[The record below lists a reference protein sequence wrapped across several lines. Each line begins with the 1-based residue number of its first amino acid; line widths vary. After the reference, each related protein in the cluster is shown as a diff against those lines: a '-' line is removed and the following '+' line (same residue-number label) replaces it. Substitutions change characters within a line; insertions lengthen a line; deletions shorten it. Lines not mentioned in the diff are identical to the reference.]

1 MITNNNNNEKDIN
14 KNLNEINLNSD
25 YDILKYNKNNNNN
38 NNNNQTEENLDDEIS
53 NGSSISHFND
63 EKNPFL
69 INITL
74 YSSIILILNSSISI
88 YLSFSKKKYFL
99 FNNNYNNSNINKK
112 NNLIALILQC
122 LSNIFVILL
131 NFYLIFSIKEKKSQ
145 RLLNIISK
153 EMKYN
158 IFLINLSLSLMYIIK
173 ILKENTKFYYLS
185 NSLSL
190 FLCFVLTKSYKKIK
204 TKKNLDFYTLIS
216 ISMFF
221 SLIYV
226 LSLNTFL
233 NYVTD
238 FFIFKI
244 LIKKNENVLNSKI
257 IFNKI
262 INYLLFSISIV
273 YAFFYFDILF
283 LFSCIFFIFTPELI
297 INFNNMNCCDLY
309 CLIFIGYFIIIFLII
324 KHKKNI
330 LEKDNSQNEKF
341 LFTLNEMEFITNGNI

>member
-1 MITNNNNNEKDIN
+1 MISNNNNDNDNN
-14 KNLNEINLNSD
+14 KNLNEIFVNSD
-25 YDILKYNKNNNNN
+25 NDNLKYNKNNNNN
-38 NNNNQTEENLDDEIS
+38 NNNNNNQIEEDEIS

-88 YLSFSKKKYFL
+88 YLSFSNKKYFL
-99 FNNNYNNSNINKK
+99 FDNNNYNKSIINKK
-112 NNLIALILQC
+112 NNFIALILQC
-122 LSNIFVILL
+122 LSNLFVIFL
-131 NFYLIFSIKEKKSQ
+131 NIYLIFSIKERKSQ

-153 EMKYN
+153 EMKFN

-173 ILKENTKFYYLS
+173 ILKENLYFYFLS

-190 FLCFVLTKSYKKIK
+190 LLCFVLNKSYKKIK
-204 TKKNLDFYTLIS
+204 SKKHLDFYTLIS
-216 ISMFF
+216 LSMFI
-221 SLIYV
+221 SLIYI
-226 LSLNTFL
+226 LSLNTFF

-238 FFIFKI
+238 FFIFKFS
-244 LIKKNENVLNSKI
+244 IKKNENIFNSKI

-273 YAFFYFDILF
+273 YAYFYFDVLF
-283 LFSCIFFIFTPELI
+283 LFACVFFIFTPELI
-297 INFNNMNCCDLY
+297 VNINNMNCCDLY
-309 CLIFIGYFIIIFLII
+309 CLIFIGYLIIIWLII

-330 LEKDNSQNEKF
+330 LEKENQNENSF
-341 LFTLNEMEFITNGNI
+341 INFNEMEFITTGNI